1 MNIPN
6 KLTISRIVISILIVI
21 VLLIPFD
28 AIGVHLP
35 KLFVNELIVID
46 LKYIIAGLLFV
57 LASLTDL
64 LDGYI
69 ARKKKCITDFG
80 KILDGIADKMLVNP
94 VLIILAAAGFVH
106 PIIPVVL
113 VMRDSIVN
121 ALKISSSA
129 NGNVVGAIK
138 LGKAK
143 TVCLMIGTALTL
155 FYNMPFELFNLKV
168 AEILLIVATI
178 LSVISGVQ
186 YYNLIKSKKTDFK
199 NLDENESKNLELF

>member
-80 KILDGIADKMLVNP
+80 KILDAIADKMLVNP

>member
-6 KLTISRIVISILIVI
+6 KLTISRIVMSILIVI

-46 LKYIIAGLLFV
+46 LKYIVAGLLFV

-80 KILDGIADKMLVNP
+80 KILDAIADKMLVNP